1 MLPLRLVLDTNI
13 MVSALIKPDG
23 LQKIVLT
30 IALTQPARLSVSPDI
45 LEEYRMVLDRPKFA
59 IRKGARRQFFQLLRT
74 RARRIAPT
82 RKLAITVDPKDNL
95 FLECAKIAGADYL
108 VTGNLR
114 HFPPYW
120 GKRKVISSREFS
132 DLIAPHLTA

>member
-59 IRKGARRQFFQLLRT
+59 IRKGRGGSFF
-74 RARRIAPT
+74 
-82 RKLAITVDPKDNL
+82 N
-95 FLECAKIAGADYL
+95 FLGH
-108 VTGNLR
+108 G
-114 HFPPYW
+114 P
-120 GKRKVISSREFS
+120 GG
-132 DLIAPHLTA
+132 